1 MFMVSC
7 GDEEDKGTCSDGIQN
22 QDELQWI
29 VVAYVP
35 FVWKG
40 TAGHLGSRVR

>member
-22 QDELQWI
+22 QDE
-29 VVAYVP
+29 
-35 FVWKG
+35 
-40 TAGHLGSRVR
+40 TAVDCGGVCTACLEARRAPGSRVR